1 MDEIIISGNQDI
13 RIICKE
19 NSSFTLNFLI
29 LDSAK
34 LNLELILEGEN
45 SEINVKGA
53 YLLKENSEVVITT
66 LQRHKVQNTT
76 SNLDIRGLLTY
87 NAKSQY
93 NGKILIEHGA
103 NFSNA
108 SQLNKNILLSE
119 DAHAV
124 SIPSLEVLTND
135 VKCSHG
141 SASGPLDREQ
151 LLYLMSRGF
160 NEDFAKR
167 ELIKASFAE
176 LNLGQLQSEVNK
188 FINQNSY

>member
-1 MDEIIISGNQDI
+1 MDEIIVSGNQDI

-19 NSSFTLNFLI
+19 NSSYTLSFLI

-34 LNLELILEGEN
+34 LNLELILEGEH

-53 YLLKENSEVVITT
+53 YLLKGNSEVIINTI
-66 LQRHKVQNTT
+66 QKHKVQNSV
-76 SNLDIRGLLTY
+76 SNLDIRGLLLGSS
-87 NAKSQY
+87 KSEY
-93 NGKILIEHGA
+93 KGKIFIEHGA

-119 DAHAV
+119 NAHAV

-141 SASGPLDREQ
+141 SASGPLDKEQ

-160 NEDFAKR
+160 NEDLAKR
-167 ELIKASFAE
+167 ELIKATFAE
-176 LNLGQLQSEVNK
+176 LNLGRLQSEVNN
-188 FINQNSY
+188 FIEAI

>member
-1 MDEIIISGNQDI
+1 LDKIVVSGNQDI

-19 NSSFTLNFLI
+19 NSSYTLSFLI

-53 YLLKENSEVVITT
+53 YLLKDSEVTINTI
-66 LQRHKVQNTT
+66 QRHKIQNSV
-76 SNLDIRGLLTY
+76 SNLDIRGLLLGSSKAEY
-87 NAKSQY
+87 R
-93 NGKILIEHGA
+93 GKILIEHGA
-103 NFSNA
+103 SFSNA

-119 DAHAV
+119 NAHAV
-124 SIPSLEVLTND
+124 SIPSLEVFTND

-151 LLYLMSRGF
+151 MLYLMSRGF
-160 NEDFAKR
+160 DENLAKR
-167 ELIKASFAE
+167 ELIKATFAE
-176 LNLGQLQSEVNK
+176 LDLGALQSEVNA
-188 FINQNSY
+188 FINQISY